1 MKMDGMQPNEII
13 NHIDIRILS
22 FSRYGHA
29 LCNDLLTNYASHF
42 RMIDGGSKQG
52 TGWSPGYTLSTA
64 LLQIVTFFADP
75 DLYRPIT
82 QALIDNLH
90 AMAKNFRCSTCGH
103 SYDHPV
109 PSIID
114 YNQNQQAKLSEAEEK
129 ELKIKRELTEKLTC
143 GVTKQNIFDD
153 KICLGYPLLIRRD
166 QYGRLWSEIVL
177 ELISYDAYVGEIQK
191 SGGHKLDFYEHS
203 RFRSVTGKDYN
214 HWLPIYINP
223 QHFEQSRTLIENSIS
238 IIYSGTASG
247 TVDRDFKPSM
257 ALSVLTSLMNK
268 SGVQLFNGQ
277 LFEST
282 QAIEAYCHF
291 LRLLMH
297 FIDLYPQLNV
307 QINKTI
313 DEFIQHS
320 KNRNKKSVP
329 DIGEFLIQIALSNK
343 YKFDDIKQWV
353 YEEYFARQIYWIQK
367 NGAINNLLNIRI
379 QDLSIVFNASKV
391 SNHLLVFNLEM
402 AQTFIFAD
410 VKE

>member
-1 MKMDGMQPNEII
+1 
-13 NHIDIRILS
+13 
-22 FSRYGHA
+22 
-29 LCNDLLTNYASHF
+29 
-42 RMIDGGSKQG
+42 MIDSGSKQG

-75 DLYRPIT
+75 DLHRPIT

-90 AMAKNFRCSTCGH
+90 VMVKHFRCSTCGH

-109 PSIID
+109 PSILD

-129 ELKIKRELTEKLTC
+129 ELKLKRELTEKLTC

-313 DEFIQHS
+313 DEFIQNS